1 MAPLQKQP
9 VSPEDFLMSK
19 SVARAFA
26 LAALLSLAACGGGG
40 GSGSGDGGSAGADA
54 KWFTYE
60 RAEDY
65 PGMLQLAEQKIAM
78 SDGVELSAKVALPTD
93 AAGAA
98 VEGTFPVILTQTGYN
113 KSLAS
118 AVPAFPTFNG
128 FLVQRGYAHVAV
140 DVRGT
145 GASGGNWEAFSER
158 EQLDYKEVMD
168 WVATQPWSNG
178 RVSTWGPSFMGITQI
193 FTAAHQHP
201 AHQAVFA
208 VVPMAD
214 AYRDIVFAGGQ
225 VNVGFIPLWMGL
237 VTGLGVIP
245 ADPSAQTPQTVVEHL
260 VSALTGFQVPVIA
273 NAALGLDGKNYDS
286 AFWRTRSPIEV
297 ADRVK
302 IPTFIVGGLNDIF
315 QRGEPLLYEAIRR
328 NTNAKLLIGPWTH
341 IDASS
346 GAGLPADGVP
356 DLDHIAL
363 MWFDQYL
370 KDKDAGA
377 TRVPNVTQYLSGAE
391 HYAVAD
397 DWPHPQAQPERWFL
411 RGDNTL
417 TQARPAAGEASHPTL
432 PIPVAGLCSL
442 STSQWTA
449 GALGLVPLPCFGG
462 DNTLNELPLLGAI
475 TYTTAPMDQDYYLN
489 GPIQADLWV
498 SSAMSDAGIAVR
510 VTDVDEGGTSQ
521 ELTNGILTA
530 SLRQL
535 DASRSRMLGGQM
547 IQPWHPYTEASRQPL
562 EAGVPVLA
570 SVEIFPTSTVIKKGH
585 SLRIAI
591 STADFPH
598 GLPPVTDLLDQL
610 LGVLTVYSDAE
621 HPSSVVVPVVPVSA
635 IRAPG

>member
-1 MAPLQKQP
+1 MQSWKP
-9 VSPEDFLMSK
+9 
-19 SVARAFA
+19 R
-26 LAALLSLAACGGGG
+26 LAALVMSCVLAACGGGG
-40 GSGSGDGGSAGADA
+40 GSDGGDARDAGDAGGSADA
-54 KWFTYE
+54 QWFTYE
-60 RAEDY
+60 RAADY
-65 PGMLQLAEQKIAM
+65 PGLVQLPEQKVAM
-78 SDGVELSAKVALPTD
+78 SDGVELSVKVALPAD
-93 AAGAA
+93 ASGAA
-98 VEGTFPVILTQTGYN
+98 VAGRFPVILTQTGYN

-118 AVPAFPTFNG
+118 VVPAFPTFNG

-145 GASGGNWEAFSER
+145 GVSGGEWEAFSAR
-158 EQLDYKEVMD
+158 EQQDYREIMD
-168 WVATQPWSNG
+168 WVATQSWSNG
-178 RVSTWGPSFMGITQI
+178 RVGTWGPSFMGITQI

-208 VVPMAD
+208 IVPMAD

-237 VTGLGVIP
+237 VTGLGVMP
-245 ADPSAQTPQTVVEHL
+245 ADPSAQTPQILVEHL
-260 VSALTGFQVPVIA
+260 AGALTNFQVPVIA
-273 NAALGLDGKNYDS
+273 QAVLGVNGQNYDGP
-286 AFWRTRSPIEV
+286 FWRTRSPIEV
-297 ADRVK
+297 ADRIK

-315 QRGEPLLYEAIRR
+315 QRGEPLLYETIRR
-328 NTNAKLLIGPWTH
+328 NTTAKLLIGPWTH

-346 GAGLPADGVP
+346 GAGLPVDGVP

-377 TRVPNVTQYLSGAE
+377 ARVPNVTQYLTGLG
-391 HYAVAD
+391 HYAVAA
-397 DWPHPQAQPERWFL
+397 DWPHPQAQPQRWFL
-411 RGDNTL
+411 RGDNSL
-417 TQARPAAGEASHPTL
+417 TTAQPGAGEASHPTL

-442 STSQWTA
+442 STAQWTA
-449 GALGLVPLPCFGG
+449 GALGVVPLPCFSG

-475 TYTTAPMDQDYYLN
+475 TYSSAPMDQDYYFN

-498 SSAMSDAGIAVR
+498 SSAMPDAGIAVR
-510 VTDVDEGGTSQ
+510 VTDVDEGGSSH

-530 SLRQL
+530 SLRQV
-535 DASRSRMLGGQM
+535 DASRSRLLGGQM

-570 SVEIFPTSTVIKKGH
+570 SVEIFPTSAVIRKGH
-585 SLRIAI
+585 RLRIAI

>member
-1 MAPLQKQP
+1 MQ
-9 VSPEDFLMSK
+9 FLK
-19 SVARAFA
+19 PRLLA
-26 LAALLSLAACGGGG
+26 LGVLCALAACGGGSDR
-40 GSGSGDGGSAGADA
+40 SGSERGDAGADA

-60 RAEDY
+60 RAEEY
-65 PGMLQLAEQKIAM
+65 PGLLQLPEQKVAM
-78 SDGVELSAKVALPTD
+78 SDGVELSVKVALPAD
-93 AAGAA
+93 AAGGA
-98 VEGTFPVILTQTGYN
+98 VAGRFPVILTQTGYN

-128 FLVQRGYAHVAV
+128 FLVRRGYAHVAV

-145 GASGGNWEAFSER
+145 GVSGGNWEAFSAR
-158 EQLDYKEVMD
+158 EQQDYREILD
-168 WVATQPWSNG
+168 WVATQDWSNG
-178 RVSTWGPSFMGITQI
+178 RVGTWGPSFMGITQI

-208 VVPMAD
+208 IVPMAD

-237 VTGLGVIP
+237 VTGLGVMP
-245 ADPSAQTPQTVVEHL
+245 ADPSAQMPQILVEHL
-260 VSALTGFQVPVIA
+260 ANALTGFQLPVIA
-273 NAALGLDGKNYDS
+273 QAAVGANGQNYDGP
-286 AFWRTRSPIEV
+286 FWRTRSPIEV
-297 ADRVK
+297 ADRIR

-315 QRGEPLLYEAIRR
+315 QRGEPLLYETIRR
-328 NTNAKLLIGPWTH
+328 NTTAKLLIGPWTH

-346 GAGLPADGVP
+346 GVGLPADGVP

-377 TRVPNVTQYLSGAE
+377 ARVPNVTQYLTGAGR
-391 HYAVAD
+391 YAVAA
-397 DWPHPQAQPERWFL
+397 DWPHPQAQPQRWYL

-417 TQARPAAGEASHPTL
+417 TTMPPAAGEASHPTL
-432 PIPVAGLCSL
+432 PIPLTGLCSL

-449 GALGLVPLPCFGG
+449 GALGLLPLPCFQG
-462 DNTLNELPLLGAI
+462 DNTLNELPLIGAI
-475 TYTTAPMDQDYYLN
+475 TYTSAPMDQDYYIN
-489 GPIQADLWV
+489 GPIQADLWI

-510 VTDVDEGGTSQ
+510 VTDVDAGGTSQ

-530 SLRQL
+530 SLRAL
-535 DASRSRMLGGQM
+535 DGSRSRVLGGQM

-562 EAGVPVLA
+562 EAGVPTQA
-570 SVEIFPTSTVIKKGH
+570 SVEIFPTSTVIKQGH
-585 SLRIAI
+585 RLRIAI

-610 LGVLTVYSDAE
+610 LGVLTVYSDAA

-635 IRAPG
+635 IRSPT